1 MTVDLSFANLNT
13 ALGSAAFSAS
23 GAILSIDL
31 SLLMGESA
39 ISLSDQKVA
48 EFLTN
53 LLDTAIEAEA
63 TFNANPANL
72 TKLGSYPAPVS
83 GVPAFDSTAN
93 TFYVTSN
100 YSFSSRA
107 PLNKAATT
115 AVTA

>member
-1 MTVDLSFANLNT
+1 MADLTFGDLNT
-13 ALGSAAFSAS
+13 ALGSTAFSVS
-23 GAILSIDL
+23 GSNVTIDL

-39 ISLSDQKVA
+39 IALNDQKIA

-53 LLDTAIEAEA
+53 LLDVAVEAEA
-63 TFNANPANL
+63 TYNANPANI
-72 TKLGSYPAPVS
+72 TKLNSYPAPVS
-83 GVPAFDSTAN
+83 GVPNFDATN
-93 TFYVTSN
+93 NNFYVTSN

>member
-1 MTVDLSFANLNT
+1 MSADLSFADLNT
-13 ALGSAAFSAS
+13 SLGSDAFSTS
-23 GAILSIDL
+23 GSVLSIDL

-39 ISLSDQKVA
+39 INLSDQKVA

-53 LLDTAIEAEA
+53 LLDSAVEAEA
-63 TFNANPANL
+63 TYNANPANT
-72 TKLGSYPAPVS
+72 TKLNSYPAPVS
-83 GVPAFDSTAN
+83 GVPNFDSAN
-93 TFYVTSN
+93 NNFYVTSN